1 MSEFIAVFVW
11 ISPAMSMI
19 YQEMF
24 DIGPQTQQMS
34 VGARVYHH
42 PQLPVLA
49 DYDILFM
56 GLSEA
61 RGQMHV
67 ERIGAPFHVLIIGV
81 EGQGEIIAGD
91 ERIAIGPNQLAILP
105 AYSHSG
111 FERASELW
119 RCAWFLLNDAP
130 CWNSLAGGSVSVRS
144 VQHAHSL
151 FFAMYT
157 LCHEARLK
165 QESLS
170 GEALILVLDV
180 LKRMLASAVN
190 SDDLASRLRTL
201 FSGIRFAP
209 AQAWRVEQLAEQY
222 GVSTAHF
229 HRLCLKNLG
238 ATPLQLIIEQR
249 MLRARELLSSGRY
262 SVSEVAS
269 AVGYEEVASF
279 SRRYRA
285 HFGSG
290 AGEARKK
297 TAKLP

>member
-1 MSEFIAVFVW
+1 
-11 ISPAMSMI
+11 MSMI

-24 DIGPQTQQMS
+24 NIGPQTQQMS

-42 PQLPVLA
+42 PQLPILA

-91 ERIAIGPNQLAILP
+91 QRLAIGPNQLAILP

-111 FERASELW
+111 FERVSELW

-130 CWNSLAGGSVSVRS
+130 CWNSLADQAITVRS
-144 VQHAHSL
+144 VPNAHSL
-151 FFAMYT
+151 FYAMYT
-157 LCHEARLK
+157 LCHEARM
-165 QESLS
+165 QADSFS
-170 GEALILVLDV
+170 GEALVLVLDL
-180 LKRMLASAVN
+180 LKRMLASAVTN
-190 SDDLASRLRTL
+190 EDLATRLRAL

-209 AQAWRVEQLAEQY
+209 AQAWRVEQLAAQY
-222 GVSTAHF
+222 GVSAAHF

-249 MLRARELLSSGRY
+249 MLRARELLASGRY

-285 HFGSG
+285 HFGSS
-290 AGEARKK
+290 AGDVRKK
-297 TAKLP
+297 ILA

>member
-1 MSEFIAVFVW
+1 
-11 ISPAMSMI
+11 MSMI

-24 DIGPQTQQMS
+24 EIGPQTQQMS

-42 PQLPVLA
+42 PQLPILA

-67 ERIGAPFHVLIIGV
+67 ERIGAPFHVLIVGV
-81 EGQGEIIAGD
+81 EGQGEIIAG
-91 ERIAIGPNQLAILP
+91 EQRLTIGPNQLAILP

-111 FERASELW
+111 FERVSELW

-130 CWNSLAGGSVSVRS
+130 CWNSLADQPVSVRS
-144 VQHAHSL
+144 VPHAHSL

-157 LCHEARLK
+157 LCHEARLPA
-165 QESLS
+165 ESYS
-170 GEALILVLDV
+170 GEALVLVLDL
-180 LKRMLASAVN
+180 LKRMLASAVTN
-190 SDDLASRLRTL
+190 EDLATRLRAL

-249 MLRARELLSSGRY
+249 MLRARELLASGRY
-262 SVSEVAS
+262 SVSEVAT
-269 AVGYEEVASF
+269 AVGYEEIASF

-285 HFGSG
+285 HFGSS
-290 AGEARKK
+290 AGEVRKK
-297 TAKLP
+297 ILA

>member
-1 MSEFIAVFVW
+1 MSESATPFVW
-11 ISPAMSMI
+11 IAPVMSMI

-42 PQLPVLA
+42 PQLPILA

-67 ERIGAPFHVLIIGV
+67 ERIGAPFHVLIVGV

-91 ERIAIGPNQLAILP
+91 QRVPIGPNQLAILP

-111 FERASELW
+111 FERVSELW

-130 CWNSLAGGSVSVRS
+130 CWNSLADQAVSVRS
-144 VQHAHSL
+144 VPNAHSL

-157 LCHEARLK
+157 LCHEARL
-165 QESLS
+165 QAESFS
-170 GEALILVLDV
+170 GEALVLVLDL
-180 LKRMLASAVN
+180 LKRMLASAVTN
-190 SDDLASRLRTL
+190 EDLATRLRAL
-201 FSGIRFAP
+201 FNGIRFAP
-209 AQAWRVEQLAEQY
+209 AQAWRVEQLAAQY
-222 GVSTAHF
+222 GVSAAHF

-249 MLRARELLSSGRY
+249 MLRARELLASGRY
-262 SVSEVAS
+262 SVSEVAT
-269 AVGYEEVASF
+269 AVGYEEIASF

-285 HFGSG
+285 HFGSS
-290 AGEARKK
+290 AGEVRKK
-297 TAKLP
+297 ILA